1 VSRMLWFAAGAGAG
15 VYTVV
20 RARRVAQVFTAD
32 GLADRLAG
40 LSLGLHLFLDEVRA
54 GAAEKDTE
62 LRGRL
67 GLAPPTATA
76 AALDPGR
83 TQDSNGPDTTGPHT
97 TRREAHH

>member
-20 RARRVAQVFTAD
+20 RARRAAQVLTPEGF
-32 GLADRLAG
+32 ADRLAG

-67 GLAPPTATA
+67 GLAPAAATA
-76 AALDPGR
+76 PALDAGR
-83 TQDSNGPDTTGPHT
+83 TQDSTGPGTTGPHT

>member
-1 VSRMLWFAAGAGAG
+1 
-15 VYTVV
+15 VV
-20 RARRVAQVFTAD
+20 RARRAAQVFTPE
-32 GLADRLAG
+32 GFADRLAG
-40 LSLGLHLFLDEVRA
+40 LSLGLHLFLDEVRT

-67 GLAPPTATA
+67 GLAPPSAPA

-83 TQDSNGPDTTGPHT
+83 TQDSTGPDTAGPHT